1 MLQPMRRTRASTE
14 ASKVQIPCVQQ
25 VRNSMTFCNRMHSSW
40 MQRMRQHEPQKRVRQ
55 LPRHA
60 RTEPWARN
68 NCPRMQTSTMC
79 EECGETGH
87 SANRCPIRPSF
98 GRRSHKLQTSHLCP
112 EHVCT
117 LCNGEEEPK
126 VQKNTLCP
134 RAEECR
140 TCKKLFGHVAKD
152 CANANCLGVN
162 VDWFNSL
169 AFFTDVSV
177 TAQRSKQPASH
188 RWHSPA
194 NHY

>member
-1 MLQPMRRTRASTE
+1 LPLHELSSRGSGCRCTCDSIQDFDYDFRFALTLSTWF
-14 ASKVQIPCVQQ
+14 ALTVVLNHTK
-25 VRNSMTFCNRMHSSW
+25 
-40 MQRMRQHEPQKRVRQ
+40 
-55 LPRHA
+55 
-60 RTEPWARN
+60 EPWARN

-126 VQKNTLCP
+126 VQKTTLCP
-134 RAEECR
+134 RAECR
-140 TCKKLFGHVAKD
+140 TCKTLFGHVAKD